1 MKVLTFY
8 RLLTQFPIFLHT
20 FCLCMRK
27 FWTTTFES
35 FVTNSTLKSPWVI
48 QDLLKVLLLVYI
60 MNIFLPKSRGR
71 GGFAGPLLLT
81 VLGQVSP
88 SSTVKIV
95 MYVTTIRRCTSQV
108 TRFPQLTA
116 LDCMHRLVVFQTWP
130 QTFLDRRPV
139 VQGLFL
145 FSKKSRKTSLK
156 AFSHRRRAKPF
167 NTLRSKADSFEKS
180 LF

>member
-1 MKVLTFY
+1 
-8 RLLTQFPIFLHT
+8 
-20 FCLCMRK
+20 MRK

-48 QDLLKVLLLVYI
+48 QGLYKVLLLVYI
-60 MNIFLPKSRGR
+60 MNIFLPKSRG

-88 SSTVKIV
+88 SSTVIIV

-130 QTFLDRRPV
+130 RTFFDRRHHSTQC
-139 VQGLFL
+139 VQSAYFVAWRLL
-145 FSKKSRKTSLK
+145 SVLK
-156 AFSHRRRAKPF
+156 IELP
-167 NTLRSKADSFEKS
+167 NLLRFWHSNHGF
-180 LF
+180 